1 MSINFNEKTVEMFV
15 LSRRALHL
23 LLSKYSVFIAL
34 IVRSVLAMIK
44 LINLIKITINFGA
57 KILYF

>member
-15 LSRRALHL
+15 LSRRALNL